1 MRVVQSVIAIF
12 LVVLLASET
21 LAQDGARILRRGG
34 AGDPESL
41 DPHKI
46 LSAFESTIMTD
57 MFVALATTSADDRPI
72 PGSAES
78 WTISDDGLIYT
89 FDMRDGLLWSDGT
102 PMDAYDFSYTFRR
115 QLDPATASR
124 SAEYFRP
131 IVNAHA
137 ISKGEMPVESL
148 GVEAV
153 DADTLVVRLAH
164 PAPYLMDIL
173 AIDARPVPR
182 HVVEKYD
189 MEWTRP
195 QNMVVNGPFKLAEWL
210 PGSHVKLVKNTNFY
224 DADNVMLDEVF
235 HVPSEDMN
243 AAFRRFR
250 AGDLDTLVFFPPDQ
264 LSFIQETMPEV
275 LHITP
280 GLTTEFYVFN
290 TEKPPFDDV
299 RVRRA
304 LSMAIDRE
312 TLVNRVLRTGEVPA
326 YSYIPPTVQNYPR
339 RPKPDFEDWS
349 MDERRQE
356 ARRLL
361 SEVGFGPS
369 NPLTVP
375 LRYNTQELQARQA
388 AAIGAMW
395 RQIGVQTEL
404 INSERRVLA
413 ADRISGNFEVARYLR
428 VGGTYDAPSFI
439 QFIHSELSSRNFMR
453 YNSPAFDA
461 LFYEAWYANDLQER
475 AAHMYEAEAKA
486 LEEQPMI
493 PLYFY
498 SGRRLVRP
506 YVSGW
511 VDNAR
516 GVYPSRWLSVNRVT
530 Q

>member
-1 MRVVQSVIAIF
+1 MRILRTTAIILISAF
-12 LVVLLASET
+12 LAGEAVP
-21 LAQDGARILRRGG
+21 QDGVRTLRRGG

-46 LSAFESTIMTD
+46 MAAFESTILTD
-57 MFVALATTSADDRPI
+57 MFVPLATTSADDRPI

-78 WTISDDGLIYT
+78 WTVSDDGLVYT
-89 FDMRDGLLWSDGT
+89 FDMRDSMVWSDGT
-102 PMDAYDFSYTFRR
+102 PMDAYDFLYTFRR

-124 SAEYFRP
+124 TAEYFRP
-131 IVNAHA
+131 LVNAEA
-137 ISKGEMPVESL
+137 ISKGEMPIERL

-173 AIDARPVPR
+173 GIDARPVPR
-182 HVVEKYD
+182 HVVESHGT
-189 MEWTRP
+189 EWTRP
-195 QNMVVNGPFKLAEWL
+195 ENMVVNGPFKLAEWL
-210 PGSHVKLVKNTNFY
+210 PGSHVKLVKNPNFY

-250 AGDLDTLVFFPPDQ
+250 AGDLDALVFFPPDQ
-264 LSFIQETMPEV
+264 LSFIEETMPEV
-275 LHITP
+275 LRITP
-280 GLTTEFYVFN
+280 GLTTELYLFN
-290 TEKPPFDDV
+290 TEEPPFDDV

-312 TLVNRVLRTGEVPA
+312 TLVNRVLRTGELPA
-326 YSYIPPTVQNYPR
+326 YSYIPPTVLTYPR
-339 RPKPDFEDWS
+339 RPRVDFADMT

-356 ARRLL
+356 AGRLL
-361 SEVGFGPS
+361 SDAGFGPD
-369 NPLTVP
+369 NPLTVTV
-375 LRYNTQELQARQA
+375 RYNTQELQSRQA
-388 AAIGAMW
+388 AAIAAMW

-413 ADRISGNFEVARYLR
+413 ADRTSGNFEIARYLH
-428 VGGTYDAPSFI
+428 VAGNYYPTPFL
-439 QFIHSELSSRNFMR
+439 QFIHSTLSSRNFVR
-453 YNSPAFDA
+453 YNSPDFDA
-461 LFYEAWYANDLQER
+461 LFDRAWYAADLDER
-475 AAHMYEAEAKA
+475 AARMFEAEAKA

-506 YVSGW
+506 YVKGW

-516 GVYPSRWLSVNRVT
+516 GVYPSRWLSIEK
-530 Q
+530 